1 MTSKPVQRAQLS
13 LEERWSRLRQHRL
26 DWAMRARTEF
36 LESLES
42 EAAFQTVQEVQTTEH
57 REVVVLGEAQVGKT
71 TLILS
76 MHGVVDE
83 EAEDRLMHVLD
94 GGRTAG
100 NSSTATAAVFG
111 ISPEPI
117 FRIQRPSDEE
127 PVSLSD
133 EQARERLRHIRTR
146 MEEGE
151 LSDRYTLRV
160 DLPRDA
166 VRNPPAEKAP
176 LDIIDLP
183 GLDPTNPAERE
194 HARKLA
200 ELHLPRANLTLLV
213 GKAGTAHQIS
223 FLQGGSNLLGR
234 TWMHQTGRFALVE
247 THALSDN
254 STRNQVLDPQEGP
267 DTREEF
273 IDHYRSNLIEEWTG
287 DQKVPDEEIEALRT
301 LQLYPLELGPIP
313 QTPNDQQGKQRRR
326 VKKWQKTLRQSL
338 IDRVRKA
345 VDSPLGDLRF
355 LVTAYNGVKKYA
367 EHLEQKTKAT
377 LRRLEKKHRKKRR
390 LLRQAELQEEDLR
403 RQTMRLKERVESIPD
418 LDSMPGYEKNVP
430 TYNSGPKTVT
440 QVVRYINTRMAKQIN
455 DAEKF
460 EEALRKLLNQFDDG
474 LADAAKKKIAVIDR
488 VTESVNDISQKIV
501 SKMRGRKVF
510 ERIGPWKQ
518 KRVREW
524 QHKVAR
530 KMSTKKKLIL
540 QKAYRKTVEKIG
552 CNAVSEG
559 QSMER
564 KIRNQER
571 IKTKVERDLKQI
583 EERKE
588 RVGERLKRMKRAKED
603 DVKRWRNLK
612 TRFEEAY
619 DAEVER
625 QIKEASRGG
634 DAAQIL
640 CIADL
645 HKKQQLLQ
653 SLKEANV

>member
-1 MTSKPVQRAQLS
+1 
-13 LEERWSRLRQHRL
+13 
-26 DWAMRARTEF
+26 
-36 LESLES
+36 
-42 EAAFQTVQEVQTTEH
+42 
-57 REVVVLGEAQVGKT
+57 
-71 TLILS
+71 
-76 MHGVVDE
+76 
-83 EAEDRLMHVLD
+83 
-94 GGRTAG
+94 
-100 NSSTATAAVFG
+100 
-111 ISPEPI
+111 
-117 FRIQRPSDEE
+117 
-127 PVSLSD
+127 
-133 EQARERLRHIRTR
+133 
-146 MEEGE
+146 
-151 LSDRYTLRV
+151 
-160 DLPRDA
+160 
-166 VRNPPAEKAP
+166 
-176 LDIIDLP
+176 
-183 GLDPTNPAERE
+183 
-194 HARKLA
+194 
-200 ELHLPRANLTLLV
+200 
-213 GKAGTAHQIS
+213 
-223 FLQGGSNLLGR
+223 
-234 TWMHQTGRFALVE
+234 
-247 THALSDN
+247 
-254 STRNQVLDPQEGP
+254 
-267 DTREEF
+267 
-273 IDHYRSNLIEEWTG
+273 
-287 DQKVPDEEIEALRT
+287 
-301 LQLYPLELGPIP
+301 
-313 QTPNDQQGKQRRR
+313 

-367 EHLEQKTKAT
+367 EHLEQKTRAT

-403 RQTMRLKERVESIPD
+403 RQTTRLKERVESIPD

-430 TYNSGPKTVT
+430 TYNSGPKKVT
-440 QVVRYINTRMAKQIN
+440 QVVDYIKRRMAKQIN

-474 LADAAKKKIAVIDR
+474 LADAAKKKIAVVDR

-501 SKMRGRKVF
+501 SKMRSRKIF
-510 ERIGPWKQ
+510 ERIGPWKR
-518 KRVREW
+518 KRIREW

-540 QKAYRKTVEKIG
+540 QKVYRETVEKIG

-571 IKTKVERDLKQI
+571 IKTKVEGDLKQI

-588 RVGERLKRMKRAKED
+588 QVGERLKRMKRAKED

-640 CIADL
+640 CIVDL